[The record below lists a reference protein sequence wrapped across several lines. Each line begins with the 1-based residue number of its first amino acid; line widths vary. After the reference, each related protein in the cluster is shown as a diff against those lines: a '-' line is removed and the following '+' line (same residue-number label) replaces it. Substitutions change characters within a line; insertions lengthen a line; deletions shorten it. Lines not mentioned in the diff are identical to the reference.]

1 MRVVGMLDPEQLR
14 ERATR
19 LLAMALKARE
29 DGHADYAERLT
40 ERASHLLDEATAMEN
55 HHTPKPEGSV
65 GQPAQ
70 QQQQPQPKTD
80 KKD

>member
-1 MRVVGMLDPEQLR
+1 MRVVGMPDPEQLR

-19 LLAMALKARE
+19 QLAMALKARE

-40 ERASHLLDEATAMEN
+40 ERASHLLDEATAIEGP
-55 HHTPKPEGSV
+55 HTPKPEARV
-65 GQPAQ
+65 HQPAQ

-80 KKD
+80 KED